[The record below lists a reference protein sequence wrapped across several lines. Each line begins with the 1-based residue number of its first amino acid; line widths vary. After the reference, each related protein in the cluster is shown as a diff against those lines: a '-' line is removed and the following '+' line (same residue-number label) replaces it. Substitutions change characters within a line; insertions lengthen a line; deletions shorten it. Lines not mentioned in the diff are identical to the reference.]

1 MIELTDEMVAAFR
14 DAWMRSMQEDPR
26 IDDPERIADRAGLA
40 AVLALVERDYELTPI
55 PPPCGASGPDG
66 LTCQRNPK
74 HRGHHGHVNGSALVK
89 W

>member
-1 MIELTDEMVAAFR
+1 MIEPTDEMVEAFVASGV
-14 DAWMRSMQEDPR
+14 DESEFLL
-26 IDDPERIADRAGLA
+26 ADTRAGLA

-55 PPPCGASGPDG
+55 PPPCGVSGPDG

-74 HRGHHGHVNGSALVK
+74 HRGHHGHVNDSALVK